1 MLSIRDLLNPEEET
15 STADYPLPPRTSKR
29 IKKACTE
36 CRQQKARCDAYQRQP
51 CSRCEKLGIDC
62 VKYEKLEKETDELR
76 KQLNAHTTSRY
87 PLTPDTPTTMMP
99 DPADSIKRNGATDAY
114 AEANDLGHIESTGTD
129 SSRLLFPDVAP
140 DALPHL
146 AVATLESNTSNGS
159 KLPDMVPGSIYKN
172 TANGQT
178 RPQLMHPPVGMGP
191 IFSKKKEYVMATGL
205 DSGRTLPR
213 TLGGVTLSADEID
226 EIFGIF
232 YRQYVVFMPC
242 LDTESPPNLTY
253 EQSDFLFWTIIGT
266 ASRTCAKNPTVF
278 PALSKHIIQMA
289 FLSPLSDCGPWNIV
303 QGLLL
308 VLNWPFPKGDGGI
321 DIIFPLTGLLLHVA
335 MMYGMHNP
343 VTSHEFY
350 KTKQPIPHIA
360 DISRRSELWAYTVI
374 TYQRACLM
382 KGQPPR
388 PLPDMAH
395 DVNQRRALYQN
406 MSPHVRTRMK
416 AQEVVTQC
424 GAAVSEY
431 GVLTL
436 GAADEG
442 GLDLLLKSYEQRI
455 YDLHIDSTTWMARFD
470 ILVACLSVQ
479 GMHFL
484 KIHTLYAD
492 NRLGKLVTATCDV
505 IDAVE
510 DMAHELP
517 SLAVCPSQG
526 WFGLLLG
533 GAILLRI
540 IKGHDTDVVDFGKAR
555 NYFMKALNLVK
566 LMVVN
571 NEDMPSK
578 VVAVLSHLYNST
590 KAFRKPDGSVM
601 INLRIRSRLA
611 LCPIIDAMW
620 WFKDEFEPPLPSASA
635 EENTDKSLAA
645 SEGQSSASANHL
657 YDDGFWTDLEWALN
671 IPE

>member
-1 MLSIRDLLNPEEET
+1 MLNSHR
-15 STADYPLPPRTSKR
+15 
-29 IKKACTE
+29 
-36 CRQQKARCDAYQRQP
+36 
-51 CSRCEKLGIDC
+51 
-62 VKYEKLEKETDELR
+62 KYEKLEKETDELR
-76 KQLNAHTTSRY
+76 KQLNARAASRY
-87 PLTPDTPTTMMP
+87 PLTPDTPTAMMP
-99 DPADSIKRNGATDAY
+99 ESVDTVKLNGAADAYTDAID
-114 AEANDLGHIESTGTD
+114 AGHTEVTGTD
-129 SSRLLFPDVAP
+129 ASQLLFPDAAP

-146 AVATLESNTSNGS
+146 ALATLESRTSNGS

-191 IFSKKKEYVMATGL
+191 IVSKKKEYVMASGV
-205 DSGRTLPR
+205 DSDRTLPR
-213 TLGGVTLSADEID
+213 TLGGVTLSGDEIN
-226 EIFGIF
+226 EIFGLF

-242 LDTESPPNLTY
+242 LDTESSPNLTY
-253 EQSDFLFWTIIGT
+253 EQSEFLFWTIIGT
-266 ASRTCAKNPTVF
+266 ASRTCAKNPTIF
-278 PALSKHIIQMA
+278 PALAKHIIEMA
-289 FLSPLSDCGPWNIV
+289 FLSPMSDCGAWNIV

-308 VLNWPFPKGDGGI
+308 VLNWPFPKADGGV

-343 VTSHEFY
+343 VTSHEFF
-350 KTKQPIPHIA
+350 KTKQPVPHIA

-395 DVNQRRALYQN
+395 DINQRKALYQH
-406 MSPHVRTRMK
+406 MSSHVRTRMK

-424 GAAVSEY
+424 GAAVAEY

-436 GAADEG
+436 SAADEG

-455 YDLHIDSTTWMARFD
+455 NDLHVDSTTWMARFD

-479 GMHFL
+479 GIHFL
-484 KIHTLYAD
+484 KNHTLYAD
-492 NRLGKLVTATCDV
+492 NRLGKLVTAACAV

-540 IKGHDTDVVDFGKAR
+540 IKGHDTDVVDFAKAR
-555 NYFMKALNLVK
+555 NYFMKSLNLAK
-566 LMVVN
+566 LMVVHN
-571 NEDMPSK
+571 ADMPSK

-620 WFKDEFEPPLPSASA
+620 WFKDEFDPPLPSASV
-635 EENTDKSLAA
+635 EENTETPAA
-645 SEGQSSASANHL
+645 SEAGSANHL